1 MAIKISAMI
10 LSDLSEVVEIEKAV
24 NNGRGWSRDAFVQEL
39 SRDYAG
45 YLVARDVPVNELL
58 GYIGFWQ
65 VLNEGHITN
74 LAVALGHQNKGI
86 GNSLLQKIIELSV
99 ERKLSL
105 LTLEVRSKNP
115 VARRLYEKNGFKEVG
130 MRKGYYP
137 DNGDDALIMT
147 LELTPELVSKQVK

>member
-1 MAIKISAMI
+1 MAMKISAMM
-10 LSDLSEVVEIEKAV
+10 LSDLSEVLEIERAV
-24 NNGRGWSRDAFVQEL
+24 NNGRGWSREAFVQEL

-45 YLVARDVPVNELL
+45 YFVAKDASLKKLL

-74 LAVALGHQNKGI
+74 LAVAPDHQSSGI
-86 GNSLLQKIIELSV
+86 GNFLLQKIIELSV

-130 MRKGYYP
+130 KRKAYYP